1 MIILCITTELEDEVP
16 SCLGIEIRTVAN
28 LSWAIEIEI
37 DITCMEA
44 EQNLYRA
51 DRALLRCK
59 LCLRL

>member
-1 MIILCITTELEDEVP
+1 MIILCITTELADEVP
-16 SCLGIEIRTVAN
+16 SSLGIEIRTVAD

-59 LCLRL
+59 PGLRL

>member
-1 MIILCITTELEDEVP
+1 MIILCITTELADEVP
-16 SCLGIEIRTVAN
+16 SSLGTEIRTVAD

-51 DRALLRCK
+51 DRAEY
-59 LCLRL
+59 